1 MARLASRE
9 HLARGDVQ
17 GGEQVKRAVANVIVR
32 PSFGLPDVHRQDRL
46 RTLERLDLGF
56 LVEREYG
63 GIRRRIHIEPHD
75 VAHFLDQLR
84 VRRDLER
91 LSHLRLQTKRAP
103 DPADGRMA
111 HPGVRRHGPSTPVRG
126 AGRRRFERVHDH
138 RFDLLIRDGARRSD
152 PRRVVDAVEAPVNE
166 ALAPFANGRIGG
178 AIASR
183 DRRIRRAV
191 GARQH
196 EPRADAS
203 NRFARGRFVNRI
215 KALRSSAVRDNSGMG
230 RPVIGMPL

>member
-75 VAHFLDQLR
+75 VAHFLDPFPFSVIFFASGKGVKHTVANNSNVNSR
-84 VRRDLER
+84 TAIR
-91 LSHLRLQTKRAP
+91 LNIL
-103 DPADGRMA
+103 
-111 HPGVRRHGPSTPVRG
+111 
-126 AGRRRFERVHDH
+126 
-138 RFDLLIRDGARRSD
+138 
-152 PRRVVDAVEAPVNE
+152 
-166 ALAPFANGRIGG
+166 
-178 AIASR
+178 
-183 DRRIRRAV
+183 
-191 GARQH
+191 
-196 EPRADAS
+196 
-203 NRFARGRFVNRI
+203 
-215 KALRSSAVRDNSGMG
+215 
-230 RPVIGMPL
+230 